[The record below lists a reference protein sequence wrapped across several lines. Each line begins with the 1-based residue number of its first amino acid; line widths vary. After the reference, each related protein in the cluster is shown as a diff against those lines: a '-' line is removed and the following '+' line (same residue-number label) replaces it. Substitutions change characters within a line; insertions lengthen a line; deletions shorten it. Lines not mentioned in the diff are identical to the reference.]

1 MYNKVIYEGRLTK
14 APETIGNSNGTA
26 WVRFSLAQS
35 YKTKDGKE
43 ESMFLDVSAS
53 GKTGDYCI
61 KYLQAGDLVLVDG
74 RLSVR
79 AYSGNDGVKR
89 MGVKVYADKIEC
101 LAHARPKEQM
111 QEAQP
116 TATAPSIETAQFVPY
131 AQPTERTIPSVRSQ
145 GIEALSEDDLPF

>member
-14 APETIGNSNGTA
+14 APETIGSSNVNA

-35 YKTKDGKE
+35 CKKKDGKE

-79 AYSGNDGVKR
+79 AYQGNDGVKR

-101 LAHARPKEQM
+101 LAHARPKEQT

-116 TATAPSIETAQFVPY
+116 TVSAPSIETNRFVPY
-131 AQPTERTIPSVRSQ
+131 AQPTERTIPNMKSQ